1 MAQVNKI
8 DSNITGL
15 RYAEEASLKTL
26 GGSPVWK
33 GLEPNS
39 YNDFGGNLSMVARNP
54 INPNR
59 QRKKGVTT
67 DLEAAGGFN
76 SDFTQTNLQELMQ
89 GFMFAD
95 FRAKAESLDI
105 PAVDGT
111 NDEYEITTT
120 TGFYVGSLVF
130 ASGFTNSENNG
141 LKLVDTVTAS
151 TSIAVAED
159 LVAEASPPATSK
171 LVVVGFEGAAGDLEI
186 DASGALP
193 ALTSTV
199 KDLTELDLVE
209 GEWVFIGGDN
219 ASEQFTNEEN
229 NGWKRVRSITANAIT
244 FDKSDA
250 NMVTETD
257 AGDALTIRVFTGRA
271 LKNETG
277 SLIKR
282 RTYQLERTL
291 GAPDDSNPSQIQSE
305 YLTGAVP
312 NTFTMNIPTADKVT
326 ADLAFVALDHETRD
340 AATGVKSGT
349 RPAVDEA
356 DAFNTSSDVTRLRM
370 ALVDDTD
377 EAPTPLFAFV
387 TELSVAINNN
397 ASAAKAVGVL
407 GGFDIIVGTFQVSGN
422 ITAYFSNVSA
432 VAAVRNNSNV
442 TLDFAAVKNN
452 AGFIVDLPL
461 ISLGDG
467 RANVE
472 QDQAITLPVA
482 MDAATAAA
490 IDANLDYTMMMVFFD
505 YLPDLADA

>member
-26 GGSPVWK
+26 PGSPVWYP
-33 GLEPNS
+33 LEPNS
-39 YNDFGGNLSMVARNP
+39 YNDFGGNLTKIARNP
-54 INPNR
+54 INPSR
-59 QRKKGVTT
+59 QRKKGVVT
-67 DLEAAGGFN
+67 DLEASGGFN
-76 SDFTQTNLQELMQ
+76 SDLTQSNLQDLMQ
-89 GFMFAD
+89 GFFFAD
-95 FRAKAESLDI
+95 FRLKGQSTDI

-111 NDEYEITTT
+111 NDEYEITDTSD
-120 TGFYVGSLVF
+120 FYVGSLVM

-159 LVAEASPPATSK
+159 LVAEASPPTASK
-171 LVVVGFEGAAGDLEI
+171 LVVVGFEGTTGDLEI
-186 DASGALP
+186 DASGVLP
-193 ALTSTV
+193 ALISTT
-199 KDLTELDLVE
+199 KDLTQLGLVP
-209 GEWVFIGGDN
+209 GEWVFIGGDE
-219 ASEQFTNEEN
+219 AGEQFATEEN
-229 NGWKRVRSITANAIT
+229 NGFKRVRTIATNAIT

-250 NMVTETD
+250 NMVTD
-257 AGDALTIRVFTGRA
+257 DGSGKTIRIFTGRA
-271 LKNETG
+271 LKNELG

-291 GAPDDSNPSQIQSE
+291 GAPDDALPSQVQSE

-312 NTFTMNIPTADKVT
+312 NQFTLNVPTADKVN
-326 ADLAFVALDHETRD
+326 ADLTFVALDYETRTG
-340 AATGVKSGT
+340 AVGVKSGT
-349 RPAVDEA
+349 RPSIVEA

-407 GGFDIIVGTFQVSGN
+407 GGFDTIVGTFEVSGN
-422 ITAYFSNVSA
+422 ITAYFSNVTA
-432 VAAVRNNSNV
+432 VEAVRANSNV
-442 TLDFAAVKNN
+442 TIDFAAVKNN
-452 AGFIVDLPL
+452 AGWVVDLPL

-472 QDQAITLPVA
+472 QDQAITLPVS
-482 MDAATAAA
+482 MDAATAAS
-490 IDANLDYTMMMVFFD
+490 IDANMDYTLFMVFFD